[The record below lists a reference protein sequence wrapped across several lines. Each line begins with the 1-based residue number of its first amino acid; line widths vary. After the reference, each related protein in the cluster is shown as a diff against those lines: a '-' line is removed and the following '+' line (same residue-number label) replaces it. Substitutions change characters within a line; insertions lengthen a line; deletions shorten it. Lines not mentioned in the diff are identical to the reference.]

1 MLVDVGSVAL
11 AGALYAGL
19 KEAGILVRYWASRPD
34 LNSKLRITVGAK
46 ESNEK
51 FIALT
56 RKLLAELKKVKPAS
70 AKGVYVKKVTLSTTM
85 GPGLAID
92 QASLEA

>member
-1 MLVDVGSVAL
+1 MFRYYLEFKFESLAAYCTDVCGWSWPPTDGNFMLVDVGSVAL

-56 RKLLAELKKVKPAS
+56 RKLLAELKK
-70 AKGVYVKKVTLSTTM
+70 
-85 GPGLAID
+85 
-92 QASLEA
+92 

>member
-1 MLVDVGSVAL
+1 MTKE
-11 AGALYAGL
+11 AGTGRRPLGQIL

-34 LNSKLRITVGAK
+34 LNSKLRITVGAQ

-56 RKLLAELKKVKPAS
+56 RKLLAELKK
-70 AKGVYVKKVTLSTTM
+70 
-85 GPGLAID
+85 
-92 QASLEA
+92 